1 MNTNQVNRV
10 VSWSTTKTE
19 AGYEF
24 KVYSFDH
31 ETPVVV
37 HAFGT
42 MRTRAQAASRAKAW
56 TRYIKAK
63 Q

>member
-1 MNTNQVNRV
+1 MTTSQINRV
-10 VSWSTTKTE
+10 VSWSTTKTA

-37 HAFGT
+37 HASGT
-42 MRTRAQAASRAKAW
+42 LQTRAQAAAKAKAW